1 MNTSGKAPAI
11 TLDFHKDTVTL
22 NLSGDLSVLNLEPLE
37 TYLESEIRHFAK
49 KHVVWNLDAVTRFDS
64 AAAVMLLTFN
74 KEIAKFGGS
83 SEILLERPEFIRLLQ
98 FVDERFHEG
107 SQKLLR
113 PRRTWLEALGRNVIY
128 RFGLALQMLAF
139 FGQVSEIFFSY
150 FHRIKGFR
158 YKEIM
163 FEMNESGIKALG
175 IIALTTFLIGVV
187 IAYQSAVQLKTYGAN
202 IFIVDMLG
210 IAILREL
217 APLLT
222 AIVVAGRSG
231 SAYAAQIGV
240 MKITEE
246 LDAMRTMGFDPYAF
260 LVLPRMFALM
270 LMMPLLIF
278 FADIMGVLGGM
289 LIAYI
294 ELGISPSL
302 FLERFS
308 NVIDI
313 RHFWVG
319 MFKGPF
325 FAILIAS
332 IGIVRGLMVKNDT
345 QSIGFNTT
353 KSVVESIF
361 AVIICDALFSIIFT
375 HLDI

>member
-1 MNTSGKAPAI
+1 MNTPGKAPAI
-11 TLDFHKDTVTL
+11 TLDFHDDTVTL
-22 NLSGDLSVLNLEPLE
+22 NLSGDLIVLNLEPLE
-37 TYLESEIRHFAK
+37 TYLESEIPNFSQ
-49 KHVVWNLDAVTRFDS
+49 KHVIWNLDAITRFDS

-74 KEIAKFGGS
+74 KEIDTYGGS
-83 SEILLERPEFIRLLQ
+83 SEIVLERPEFARLLQ
-98 FVDERFHEG
+98 FVGERYHDG
-107 SQKLLR
+107 SEKPSR

-139 FGQVSEIFFSY
+139 FGKVSEIFFSY

-294 ELGISPSL
+294 ELGIGPAL

-361 AVIICDALFSIIFT
+361 AVIICDAIFSIIFT

>member
-1 MNTSGKAPAI
+1 MKRSGALPAI
-11 TLDFHKDTVTL
+11 DFEFHNDSVTL
-22 NLSGDLSVLNLEPLE
+22 NLSGDLGALVLAPIERTLSLNTAKLEKKHLHWNLENI
-37 TYLESEIRHFAK
+37 TH
-49 KHVVWNLDAVTRFDS
+49 LDTAGVLMILS
-64 AAAVMLLTFN
+64 FN
-74 KEIAKFGGS
+74 RRMARSGGS
-83 SEILLERPEFIRLLQ
+83 SEMHLPHPGFSRLFHMVVGRHNGETRAVSPRKESYVERVGR
-98 FVDERFHEG
+98 
-107 SQKLLR
+107 K
-113 PRRTWLEALGRNVIY
+113 TLGRLEM
-128 RFGLALQMLAF
+128 LAHLLAF
-139 FGQVSEIFFSY
+139 FGRASAVLFSY
-150 FHRIKGFR
+150 MNRLEQIR
-158 YKEIM
+158 YKEIA
-163 FEMNESGIKALG
+163 FEMNESAIKALG
-175 IIALTTFLIGVV
+175 IIGLTTFLIGVV
-187 IAYQSAVQLKTYGAN
+187 IAYQSSVQLKLYGAN

-210 IAILREL
+210 IGILREL

-246 LDAMRTMGFDPYAF
+246 LDAMRTMGFDPHAF
-260 LVLPRMFALM
+260 LVLPRILALM

-294 ELGISPSL
+294 ELGISPEL

-308 NVIDI
+308 RVIDV

-319 MFKGPF
+319 VFKGPF
-325 FAILIAS
+325 FAVLIAS
-332 IGIVRGLMVKNDT
+332 IGIFRGLMVKNDT

-361 AVIICDALFSIIFT
+361 AVIICDAVFSIIFT
-375 HLDI
+375 NLDL

>member
-294 ELGISPSL
+294 ELGIGPAL

-361 AVIICDALFSIIFT
+361 AVIICDAIFSIIFT